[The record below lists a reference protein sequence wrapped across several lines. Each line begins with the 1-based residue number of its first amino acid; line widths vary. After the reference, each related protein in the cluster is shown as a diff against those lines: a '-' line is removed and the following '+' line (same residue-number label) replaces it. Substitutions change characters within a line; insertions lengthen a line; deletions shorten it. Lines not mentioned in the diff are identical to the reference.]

1 MRTALP
7 LAALILCTPVSLAQ
21 MAGVPTTMN
30 SFLPIGEASG
40 TPYGRATVL
49 DADRDSLED
58 IFFLHGTE
66 IEGVFA
72 PGVFMSFYDWI
83 STGDDNYDVACLPDG
98 AISGADALLSVG
110 SSGLLSRE
118 LVLNENNGS
127 WSWSATT
134 LENSWADA
142 KRLDCRV
149 LAGETWIFGL
159 QTNGVQPNLRTMR
172 ARAEIGSGWT
182 EGALFTTTF
191 DVTEIGAMDYQGD
204 GTLEVAVIG
213 GSRWEIWSRNGSAFD
228 PWTRAAS
235 GVQSGFTLLDL
246 AVGAQSGNSAE
257 WVAFLASNNETPDRS
272 CLIVRD
278 SAGTQTPEEI
288 SGQPDAIAVEAG
300 DLNGDG
306 HDDLVLSIR
315 ADAAMLVAV
324 NQSTGSSPAFDG
336 ARTATPPAEPPT
348 LTFEIPIVTDDFE
361 LNGAHPIVAD
371 FDNDFDLDFCLPLEP
386 PGYAEAMLFVHRD
399 PLGTEEL
406 LPPLSLSAN
415 ACEGISVQD
424 QDLSQCTPTQSRLML
439 PICANKTAPDNVES
453 FLWSKPVG
461 QTYTLPNS
469 TCWASVSNS
478 TQCPLTGL
486 DLVLGTNPGSIEPG
500 SERDG
505 TIYYFM
511 VCYAELNSSGGVARI
526 LYPQVYGFETLC
538 EYGDTCA
545 PQVLLSDYASGPTFK
560 VNSSDCENPPD
571 VNCIPFEEGPG
582 IWTGTSVPVPCIPQL
597 PPNQPPQL
605 VRSACGS

>member
-21 MAGVPTTMN
+21 QPGVPTTMN
-30 SFLPIGEASG
+30 SFLPIGDASA

-49 DADRDSLED
+49 DADGDSLAD

-83 STGDDNYDVACLPDG
+83 GWGNDVACLPGG
-98 AISGADALLSVG
+98 ASSGADALLSVG
-110 SSGLLSRE
+110 SSGLLNGLLSHE
-118 LVLNENNGS
+118 LVLSGNPAS
-127 WSWSATT
+127 WSWSAMELQDWT
-134 LENSWADA
+134 DA

-149 LAGETWIFGL
+149 LSSETWIFGL
-159 QTNGVQPNLRTMR
+159 QSNWRTVR
-172 ARAEIGSGWT
+172 ACTGSGLSWT

-204 GTLEVAVIG
+204 GTLDVAVVG
-213 GSRWEIWSRNGSAFD
+213 GSRWEIWTRDGSPFD

-257 WVAFLASNNETPDRS
+257 WVAFLASKNETPERS
-272 CLIVRD
+272 AVIVRD

-288 SGQPDAIAVEAG
+288 AGQPDAIAVEAG

-361 LNGAHPIVAD
+361 QNGAHPIVAD

-399 PLGTEEL
+399 PLLPEEST
-406 LPPLSLSAN
+406 PALSLSAN
-415 ACEGISVQD
+415 TCEGISVQD
-424 QDLSQCTPTQSRLML
+424 QDLSDCTQSRLML
-439 PICANKTAPDNVES
+439 PICANQIGPAYDNVES

-461 QTYTLPNS
+461 GTHTLPNS
-469 TCWASVSNS
+469 ICWASVSNS
-478 TQCPLTGL
+478 TQCPLAGL
-486 DLVLGTNPGSIEPG
+486 DLELGTNPGSIEPG

-526 LYPQVYGFETLC
+526 LHPQIYGFETLC

-560 VNSSDCENPPD
+560 VNSSDCEDPPN

>member
-7 LAALILCTPVSLAQ
+7 LAVLILGASVALAQ
-21 MAGVPTTMN
+21 QPGVPTTMN
-30 SFLPIGEASG
+30 SFLPIGDANG
-40 TPYGRATVL
+40 TTYGRATVL
-49 DADRDSLED
+49 DADGDSLAD

-83 STGDDNYDVACLPDG
+83 STDDYDVACLPDG
-98 AISGADALLSVG
+98 ASSGADALLSVG
-110 SSGLLSRE
+110 SSGLLSGLLSRE
-118 LVLNENNGS
+118 LVWNGNNAS
-127 WSWSATT
+127 WSVTE
-134 LENSWADA
+134 LESWEGA

-149 LAGETWIFGL
+149 LGSETWIFGL
-159 QTNGVQPNLRTMR
+159 LPDLQSNLRTVR
-172 ARAEIGSGWT
+172 ARAYIGSGWT

-213 GSRWEIWSRNGSAFD
+213 GSRWEIWSRNGSAFA

-272 CLIVRD
+272 CLILRD

-306 HDDLVLSIR
+306 NDDLVLSIR

-336 ARTATPPAEPPT
+336 ARTATPPAQPPT

-361 LNGAHPIVAD
+361 QNGAHPIVAD

-386 PGYAEAMLFVHRD
+386 PGYTEAMLYVHRD
-399 PLGTEEL
+399 PLPGIDWPPAALEIVFNSCGEPDRGITVEDDDLGDCSSNLLL
-406 LPPLSLSAN
+406 LPLKANLSGSPYDA
-415 ACEGISVQD
+415 
-424 QDLSQCTPTQSRLML
+424 
-439 PICANKTAPDNVES
+439 VES
-453 FLWSKPVG
+453 FLWMKEPID
-461 QTYTLPNS
+461 TYTTPES
-469 TCWASVSNS
+469 ICWEQVLNPGPSPSY
-478 TQCPLTGL
+478 PDL
-486 DLVLGTNPGSIEPG
+486 DLTLASNPGFIGETT
-500 SERDG
+500 RDG
-505 TIYYFM
+505 TIYYF
-511 VCYAELNSSGGVARI
+511 VICYADLNASGQVIGIFR
-526 LYPQVYGFETLC
+526 PQVYGFQTQC
-538 EYGDTCA
+538 NYGSTCTN
-545 PQVLLSDYASGPTFK
+545 QGLLDDYASGTETE
-560 VNSSDCENPPD
+560 VNSSDCNGTVSCAD
-571 VNCIPFEEGPG
+571 GPG

-597 PPNQPPQL
+597 PPNNPPQL
-605 VRSACGS
+605 LRNPCGS